1 MRSGDRNGRAKVFGR
16 IAGLSLLAC
25 GSTQAPILTPPP
37 GPLAALVSSNSRAEL
52 SVVASGLADPLNLR
66 VQPDGSLV
74 LDAPGESLEYRI
86 TPYPDGGAEVLLA
99 AREMRDELVHAARS
113 GATLAGIDWTPRRD
127 TEAGDCELPRDTFEA
142 AKSLARLPRTE
153 AALAPDGTLL
163 VAALDA
169 GIVYRVTILE
179 RGCRADRVCDR
190 HPDFRN
196 VAGLARSADAAP
208 RDQVDD
214 REQDHRAQEGHEK
227 TCDADLAGVDA
238 WRAQ

>member
-16 IAGLSLLAC
+16 IAGLSLGC
-25 GSTQAPILTPPP
+25 GSTQAPILTPLP
-37 GPLAALVSSNSRAEL
+37 GPLAALVSSDSRTEL

-99 AREMRDELVHAARS
+99 AREMRDELIHASRV
-113 GATLAGIDWTPRRD
+113 GATLVGLDWAPHRG
-127 TEAGDCELPRDTFEA
+127 TEAGDCVAPRETLEA
-142 AKSLARLPRTE
+142 AKALARVPRTE

-169 GIVYRVTILE
+169 GIVYRVTLHE

-196 VAGLARSADAAP
+196 VAELARSADAAP

-238 WRAQ
+238 RRAQ